1 MALPSH
7 SYSLN
12 LHSSMTSLCG
22 VYLAAAVLV
31 GHHLNLSR
39 HYSGDGYV
47 YLCLFRRIAS
57 LSQAAPSLLKF

>member
-22 VYLAAAVLV
+22 VYLTAAVLV

-47 YLCLFRRIAS
+47 YLCLFRVVFGVS
-57 LSQAAPSLLKF
+57 PP